1 MPNTILICGYGPG
14 ISNAVA
20 RRFGKEGFS
29 VALVARREPVLE
41 QAVSDL
47 ARDGISAAAFATD
60 VRNTNAVVGLVEKVR
75 ENVGAISVIHWNA
88 YTAGGGD
95 LLNASL
101 DDIRQPFDTAV
112 TGLVSAVQA
121 ALPDLKEQ
129 HGAVLV
135 TGGALAFQ
143 DAAVDA
149 FATKWKLASLAIS
162 KAAQHKLVGL
172 LSQSLAPEGIYVGEV
187 VVKGTVKGSAF
198 DTGGGN
204 LDADS
209 IAEKFWKLYSQRT
222 VVSVTYSG

>member
-1 MPNTILICGYGPG
+1 
-14 ISNAVA
+14 
-20 RRFGKEGFS
+20 
-29 VALVARREPVLE
+29 VALVARSEPVLE

-47 ARDGISAAAFATD
+47 AKAGISAAAFATD

-88 YTAGGGD
+88 YAQGTGD
-95 LLNASL
+95 LLKASL
-101 DDIRQPFDTAV
+101 DDVRQPFDTAV

-129 HGAVLV
+129 RGAVLV
-135 TGGALAFQ
+135 TGGALAFY

-149 FATKWKLASLAIS
+149 FAAKWKLASLAIS

-187 VVKGTVKGSAF
+187 VVKGTVKGTAF

-204 LDADS
+204 LEADG
-209 IAEKFWKLYSQRT
+209 IAEKFWELYSERT
-222 VVSVTYSG
+222 LVSVTYSG